1 MSHNTFFIPA
11 FVTLIAVTP
20 GAAHAAPSEAF
31 NKTVTMSWST
41 SGMATSE
48 DGQSRSYNNINT
60 RTVYISSTGRTFLRM
75 SLRGGKAARS
85 GERGPED
92 VGSKGSVWLEGNR
105 LVGIESFE
113 SGARQYI
120 ATFDP
125 SFASCTLQVVD
136 AKSGGAAIKRK
147 GPDGRMYTVT
157 ASTGSPSCSI
167 QSGNAFGGSQ

>member
-1 MSHNTFFIPA
+1 MSRSIFLVSV
-11 FVTLIAVTP
+11 FVTLITLN
-20 GAAHAAPSEAF
+20 AAHAAPSEAF

-48 DGQSRSYNNINT
+48 DGQQRSYSNLNT
-60 RTVYISSTGRTFLRM
+60 RTVYISSAGRTFLRM
-75 SLRGGKAARS
+75 SLRGGKAGRS
-85 GERGPED
+85 GERGPGEA
-92 VGSKGSVWLEGNR
+92 SNGSVSLQGNR
-105 LVGIESFE
+105 LVGTESFE

-125 SFASCTLQVVD
+125 SFSSCTLQVID

-167 QSGNAFGGSQ
+167 QSGNAFGGNQ

>member
-1 MSHNTFFIPA
+1 MSRSTFLVSI
-11 FVTLIAVTP
+11 FVTLI
-20 GAAHAAPSEAF
+20 GLNAAHAASSDAY

-48 DGQSRSYNNINT
+48 DGQQRSYTNINT
-60 RTVYISSTGRTFLRM
+60 RTVYISSAGRTFLRM
-75 SLRGGKAARS
+75 NLRGQKAARS
-85 GERGPED
+85 GERGPGEA
-92 VGSKGSVWLEGNR
+92 SNGSVSLQGNR
-105 LVGIESFE
+105 LVGTESFA

-125 SFASCTLQVVD
+125 SFASCTLQVID

-167 QSGNAFGGSQ
+167 QSGNAFGGGQ

>member
-1 MSHNTFFIPA
+1 MSRSIFLTSA
-11 FVTLIAVTP
+11 FASAIAFA
-20 GAAHAAPSEAF
+20 GSAAHAAPSEAF

-41 SGMATSE
+41 SGMATSD
-48 DGQSRSYNNINT
+48 DGQQRSYSNINT
-60 RTVYISSTGRTFLRM
+60 RTVYISSAGRTFLRR

-85 GERGPED
+85 GD
-92 VGSKGSVWLEGNR
+92 VGPGEGTNVSVSLQGNR
-105 LVGIESFE
+105 LVGTEAFE
-113 SGARQYI
+113 SGARQFI

-125 SFASCTLQVVD
+125 GFTSCSLQVID

-167 QSGNAFGGSQ
+167 QNGNAFGGQ

>member
-1 MSHNTFFIPA
+1 MLRNIFFVSV
-11 FVTLIAVTP
+11 FVTLITLN
-20 GAAHAAPSEAF
+20 AAHAAPSEAF

-48 DGQSRSYNNINT
+48 DGQQRSYSNLNT
-60 RTVYISSTGRTFLRM
+60 RTVYISSAGRTFLRM
-75 SLRGGKAARS
+75 SLRGGKAGRS
-85 GERGPED
+85 GERGPGEA
-92 VGSKGSVWLEGNR
+92 SNGSVSLQGNR
-105 LVGIESFE
+105 LVGTESFE

-125 SFASCTLQVVD
+125 SFSSCTLQVID

-167 QSGNAFGGSQ
+167 QSGNAFGGGQ